1 MLRIVISLEPITKKN
16 SQQIIVNRAT
26 GRPQIIPSKK
36 YRQYEKDCAPFIK
49 GKGLAINEPVTV
61 QCVYYMKTKR
71 RVDLTNLLNATMDIL
86 CFYDVILDDNRD
98 IVYSVDGSRVFY
110 SKENPRTE
118 VTITPIKESFEKWA
132 KK

>member
-1 MLRIVISLEPITKKN
+1 MLRIVIPLEPITKKN

-49 GKGLAINEPVTV
+49 GKGLSINEPVTV

-71 RVDLTNLLNATMDIL
+71 RVDLTNLLEATHDIL
-86 CFYDVILDDNRD
+86 VKYKVLADDNSN
-98 IVYSVDGSRVFY
+98 IIYSVDGSRVLY
-110 SKENPRTE
+110 DKENPRTE
-118 VTITPIKESFEKWA
+118 IEIR
-132 KK
+132 